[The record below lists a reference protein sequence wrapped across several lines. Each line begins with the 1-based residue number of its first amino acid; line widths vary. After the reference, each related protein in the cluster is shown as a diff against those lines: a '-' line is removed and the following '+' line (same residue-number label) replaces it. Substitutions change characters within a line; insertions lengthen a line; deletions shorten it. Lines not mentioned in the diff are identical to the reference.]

1 MQVHQ
6 SRLVDTI
13 AYYDPLL
20 QRYARRLVHDEE
32 AGAAIVMQV
41 LEKQYE
47 LNLLAPGKHLR
58 LVLKNDVLTYCFNY
72 IQRKMS
78 DRN

>member
-1 MQVHQ
+1 MQVNQ
-6 SRLVDTI
+6 ARLVDTI
-13 AYYDPLL
+13 IYYDPLL
-20 QRYARRLVHDEE
+20 QRYARLLVHDEE

-58 LVLKNDVLTYCFNY
+58 LALKNDVLTCCFNY
-72 IQRKMS
+72 IQMKMS
-78 DRN
+78 YRN

>member
-1 MQVHQ
+1 MQVNQ

-13 AYYDPLL
+13 TYYDPLL
-20 QRYARRLVHDEE
+20 QRYARRMVHDEE
-32 AGAAIVMQV
+32 ACAAIVKQV

-47 LNLLAPGKHLR
+47 LNLLAPGKQLR

-78 DRN
+78 DKN